1 MLQKSIRKVNCFLS
15 SYQIKKKIDL
25 LSFQNTHIYIVIFK
39 IFLMKRIKRIGK
51 GIIGDVLYL
60 YDFFFKLGLD
70 CKSFVVKQRN
80 QEKRL
85 IYLDYTQ
92 I

>member
-1 MLQKSIRKVNCFLS
+1 
-15 SYQIKKKIDL
+15 
-25 LSFQNTHIYIVIFK
+25 
-39 IFLMKRIKRIGK
+39 MKRIKRIGK